1 MIILKRIDPDQHM
14 DRWYCLDITTDLF
27 GQPCLYRAWGNRR
40 TAYQHVRCDPFTAHP
55 EAVSVAQKLIARRR
69 QHGYEE
75 IYNDQ
80 TIPTAGVEIE
90 GG

>member
-1 MIILKRIDPDQHM
+1 MIILKHTDPDQHI

-40 TAYQHVRCDPFTAHP
+40 TAYQHVRCDSFTAPP
-55 EAVSVAQKLIARRR
+55 EAISVAQKLIARRR

-75 IYNDQ
+75 IYNDR
-80 TIPTAGVEIE
+80 TIPAAGVEIE
-90 GG
+90 R

>member
-1 MIILKRIDPDQHM
+1 MIILKRTDPDQHI

-40 TAYQHVRCDPFTAHP
+40 TAYQHVRCDPFAAHP
-55 EAVSVAQKLIARRR
+55 EAVSVAQKIIARRR

-75 IYNDQ
+75 IYHDQ
-80 TIPTAGVEIE
+80 TIPAAGVEIE
-90 GG
+90 RW